1 MSQTDNYNF
10 KKSKLERFFWWCAGA
25 DERLLDEHC
34 PPSDHVKYFCLGG
47 IVLATGV
54 LAFLSSSYA
63 FYAIFGPK
71 GKDAMDFVV
80 NTESIIIAM
89 AMGAVWGYMIFNLD
103 RFIISST
110 GKGDGKD
117 SISWRELLNALP
129 RIIMA
134 LILGI
139 VISAPLETRILKSEI
154 DAELSIKQEKYLD
167 QLNSE
172 SDTLLNKQIATWQSK
187 IDPLQKSIDNQ
198 KQYIETRRLEIKEQR
213 RLLELEAEGKTGS
226 GVAGRGPA
234 YRDKKENLDKM
245 ELELNDLG
253 NKTVENE
260 KSVKEEIQKYKVEI
274 ATIDAQRIAKR
285 QENAKRAQN
294 LDGLAERIKIS
305 HEIGGL
311 IPIFITLM
319 FLCIETGPIF
329 FKLMMSKSPYD
340 YLSDNNK
347 ELLKAKAG
355 ILVQHDSHNDGKG
368 KEVEITRFIE
378 AEKIVDE
385 IKQKTEKE
393 IAVHQ
398 VAVNEWENKTVKEIK
413 DNPSNFIL

>member
-54 LAFLSSSYA
+54 LAFLSSTYA

-260 KSVKEEIQKYKVEI
+260 KSVKEEIQKYKAEI

-311 IPIFITLM
+311 IPIFIMLM

>member
-260 KSVKEEIQKYKVEI
+260 KSVKEEIQKYKAEI

-311 IPIFITLM
+311 IPIFIMLM